1 MLGHQDRHNRLNRI
15 IESGDNPYKDRFHS
29 THSLEEASCLEDGQ
43 EEVSLS
49 GRVVFK
55 RNQGKLLFG
64 QIQDFNGRIQ
74 FSLRADTLSKEII
87 KFFDKTVDLG
97 DFIGIKGTLWTTKTG
112 QKTLN
117 AQEYTLLTKAISPQ
131 PEKWHGVQDQE
142 LAYRKRYLDL
152 CAAGNDE
159 SRKRFKAVLAI
170 PRIIRE
176 TLNQLGF
183 VETPTPILVP
193 VASGA
198 AANPFQT
205 HHDKLGVPLYLRIAP
220 ETYLKRLLVAGIPK
234 VYELG
239 RCFRNEGMS
248 TEHLQEFQMVEVY
261 EAYANHKDTM
271 QSVETL
277 IKKISFQL
285 FQSYKFTFRG
295 VDYNLENKFKEINYV
310 TVLEKAT
317 GINVLNYNSFQGLW
331 EAISKKMSQD
341 FAKELHPKEQVV
353 GLGTLVD
360 LLYKKTVRPNILG
373 PAFLVGHPTCV
384 SPLARQNDN
393 NPKVAD
399 RYQLIIGGIE
409 VVNGYSELADP
420 QEQARKFEEQA
431 KVSATDDEAVSA
443 EDSFV
448 EALTYGM
455 PPASGWGM
463 GIERLAMILTD
474 APSIRDVVLFPT
486 MKPEEKD

>member
-1 MLGHQDRHNRLNRI
+1 MLGQQDRLNRLNKI
-15 IESGDNPYKDRFHS
+15 VDSGDNPYKDRFTRSHN
-29 THSLEEASCLEDGQ
+29 LEDANSVEDKQ
-43 EEVSLS
+43 ENVALA
-49 GRVVFK
+49 GRVIFK

-64 QIQDFNGRIQ
+64 QLQDFYGRIQ
-74 FSLRADTLSKEII
+74 FSIRADTLSKEAI
-87 KFFDKTVDLG
+87 KAFDKTIDLG
-97 DFIGIKGTLWTTKTG
+97 DIIGIKGTMWTTQRG
-112 QKTLN
+112 QKTLDVH
-117 AQEYTLLTKAISPQ
+117 EYTILTKAINPQ
-131 PEKWHGVQDQE
+131 PEKWHGVQDRE

-159 SRKRFKAVLAI
+159 SRSRFEVALTI
-170 PRIIRE
+170 PKIIRDNLE
-176 TLNQLGF
+176 RAGF
-183 VETPTPILVP
+183 IETPTPILVP

-205 HHDKLGVPLYLRIAP
+205 HHDKLDIPLYLRIAP
-220 ETYLKRLLVAGIPK
+220 ETYLKRLLIAGFPR

-248 TEHLQEFQMVEVY
+248 TEHLQEFQMLEVY
-261 EAYANHKDTM
+261 EAYSNYRDTM
-271 QSVETL
+271 RYVENL
-277 IKKISFQL
+277 IRTIVFNVCGYTHKI
-285 FQSYKFTFRG
+285 TFRG
-295 VDYNLENKFKEINYV
+295 IEYNFNDKFEEIDYVSAVED
-310 TVLEKAT
+310 AT
-317 GINVLNYNSFQGLW
+317 GINVLEYDSFKALW
-331 EAISKKMSQD
+331 DAIEEKMGKD
-341 FAKELHPKEQVV
+341 FATELHPQEHIV

-360 LLYKKTVRPNILG
+360 LLYKKAVRPNIMG
-373 PAFLVGHPTCV
+373 PAFLVGHPACV
-384 SPLARQNDN
+384 SPLARQNDS

-420 QEQARKFEEQA
+420 QEQAKKFEEQA

-455 PPASGWGM
+455 PPASGWGL

-486 MKPEEKD
+486 MKPE